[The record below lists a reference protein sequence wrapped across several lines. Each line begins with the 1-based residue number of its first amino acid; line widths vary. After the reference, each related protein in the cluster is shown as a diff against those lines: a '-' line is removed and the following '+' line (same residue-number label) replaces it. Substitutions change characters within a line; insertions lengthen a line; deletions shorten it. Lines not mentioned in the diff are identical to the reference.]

1 MAGAV
6 REPTFFGKGG
16 MASTVIRPLDSPTV
30 WHEGQIVALV
40 VAETL
45 EAAQDAAQRLIVRT
59 EAETP
64 CASFGCGG
72 AEVAPVADEVEGH
85 EDPRVGNAEEALA
98 QAQVVLDVRY
108 ETPTQHHN
116 PIELFST
123 TCIWEGSTLIIHE
136 PSQSVYGLRAG
147 VAEQLGMDLADIR
160 VISRFIGG
168 AFGSKGSV
176 TPRTALVAIAAK
188 RLNRPVKLVVSR
200 AQGFTVAT
208 YRAETRH
215 HIRLGATS
223 DGRITA
229 YAHESWEVT
238 SRPDPYYV
246 GGTETTAR
254 MYAVPNVWT
263 RVNLVHADR
272 NTPGFMRS
280 PPEVPYMFA
289 LESALDELA
298 IELKMDPMELRRL
311 NDTMKDP
318 ISGAPYTSRSLLRC
332 YDEAARAFGWSRR
345 DPRPGAMRDGD
356 WLIGWGCA
364 TACYPT
370 QVAPAAAR
378 VRLTADRTV
387 RVQIAAQDIGTGA
400 YTIAAQIAADRLGVD
415 LASVQVELGDTNLP
429 PGPIAGG
436 SITTASAGSAVA
448 KACDA
453 VIARLARGSGGAFGI
468 NDLSTAF
475 ARLGVGAIEEYAE
488 WLPDGAK
495 PESLAKLYAGKTTI
509 VGGPMED
516 RIMYAFGAEFVEVR
530 VHVRTREVRVPRAV
544 GAFAAGRV
552 INPATARSQLMGG
565 IIWGLSSALHEA
577 TEIDRRAASYVNDD
591 LAEYLIPV
599 NADIGDV
606 EVLFVPEE
614 DSRVNPLGAK
624 GLGELGNVGT
634 AAAVCNAVYHAT
646 GRRIRDLPL
655 RIEKLL

>member
-1 MAGAV
+1 
-6 REPTFFGKGG
+6 
-16 MASTVIRPLDSPTV
+16 
-30 WHEGQIVALV
+30 
-40 VAETL
+40 
-45 EAAQDAAQRLIVRT
+45 
-59 EAETP
+59 
-64 CASFGCGG
+64 
-72 AEVAPVADEVEGH
+72 
-85 EDPRVGNAEEALA
+85 
-98 QAQVVLDVRY
+98 
-108 ETPTQHHN
+108 
-116 PIELFST
+116 
-123 TCIWEGSTLIIHE
+123 
-136 PSQSVYGLRAG
+136 
-147 VAEQLGMDLADIR
+147 
-160 VISRFIGG
+160 
-168 AFGSKGSV
+168 
-176 TPRTALVAIAAK
+176 
-188 RLNRPVKLVVSR
+188 
-200 AQGFTVAT
+200 
-208 YRAETRH
+208 
-215 HIRLGATS
+215 
-223 DGRITA
+223 
-229 YAHESWEVT
+229 
-238 SRPDPYYV
+238 
-246 GGTETTAR
+246 
-254 MYAVPNVWT
+254 
-263 RVNLVHADR
+263 
-272 NTPGFMRS
+272 
-280 PPEVPYMFA
+280 
-289 LESALDELA
+289 
-298 IELKMDPMELRRL
+298 
-311 NDTMKDP
+311 
-318 ISGAPYTSRSLLRC
+318 
-332 YDEAARAFGWSRR
+332 
-345 DPRPGAMRDGD
+345 
-356 WLIGWGCA
+356 
-364 TACYPT
+364 
-370 QVAPAAAR
+370 